1 MDDHALP
8 QLPLALHARLL
19 ALPPGA
25 YGIFYDIS
33 TQRTKDNLPTEWNT
47 HRVQTYTQLVKHLQS
62 HSFHC
67 KQYSEWL
74 SHNIVAIEVYWMMI
88 YLKMILPLGKFET
101 TVQNV
106 KMHLIMIEEFDPTPD
121 IQLGGLYSPKL
132 EGPTPAG
139 LVPPMIPAMIPPP
152 GGPLPRHTLVSKEAR
167 DHNNWRISKL
177 PGSIHN
183 S

>member
-1 MDDHALP
+1 MDDHTLP
-8 QLPLALHARLL
+8 QLPLALHVRLL

-25 YGIFYDIS
+25 YN
-33 TQRTKDNLPTEWNT
+33 NLPTGWNT
-47 HRVQTYTQLVKHLQS
+47 HRAQTYTQLVKHLQS
-62 HSFHC
+62 H
-67 KQYSEWL
+67 
-74 SHNIVAIEVYWMMI
+74 VMI
-88 YLKMILPLGKFET
+88 HLKMILPLGKFET
-101 TVQNV
+101 TMQNI
-106 KMHLIMIEEFDPTPD
+106 KMHLVMIEEFDPTPD
-121 IQLGGLYSPKL
+121 IQLGGLYSPEL

-152 GGPLPRHTLVSKEAR
+152 GGPLPRHTLDSEEAR